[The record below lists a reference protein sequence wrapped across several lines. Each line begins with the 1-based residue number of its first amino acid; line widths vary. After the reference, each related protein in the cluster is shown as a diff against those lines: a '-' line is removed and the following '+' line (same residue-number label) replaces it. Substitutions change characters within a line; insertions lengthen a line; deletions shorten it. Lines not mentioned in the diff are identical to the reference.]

1 MPRMFFNIVSMR
13 NRRNRVHSAH
23 GVNQA
28 NLLSV
33 SRQLQTAPG
42 APLISTKLALV
53 NIRSVANKCFLV
65 NDIIIPY
72 YILCFFLLRQ
82 KPTKNKRL
90 FSSPGEFIRI
100 YYYSS

>member
-1 MPRMFFNIVSMR
+1 MFRVPATVQMVLTAVLRTSWDPEYLECSSRSCSSTIPVLIRS
-13 NRRNRVHSAH
+13 RRNRVHSAH

-53 NIRSVANKCFLV
+53 NIR
-65 NDIIIPY
+65 
-72 YILCFFLLRQ
+72 
-82 KPTKNKRL
+82 PTV
-90 FSSPGEFIRI
+90 
-100 YYYSS
+100 